1 MPTACRLIQ
10 TLDLRMP
17 RTPLLWPSIN
27 TPTAEIEEVKGLY
40 AQLTGVEHSVAAWEA
55 SLALYKLSLDRP
67 AAVSRDIAGRWRWI
81 ACNECILELYH
92 LRSRMEK
99 IQAVQLRRC
108 PSLLPW
114 IQFASLRSARKKLDE
129 YFPDVEALRHA
140 TAHRGENEVNHE
152 QHAPEGHR
160 FALTGFREP
169 HRYSTPYQGK
179 MRTLDITAVSLDRI
193 TEVVNSYLCAFEG
206 AEKQLEAQGHLE

>member
-1 MPTACRLIQ
+1 MT
-10 TLDLRMP
+10 

-27 TPTAEIEEVKGLY
+27 TPTAEIEEIKGLY
-40 AQLTGVEHSVAAWEA
+40 AQLTGVEHSVTAWEA
-55 SLALYKLSLDRP
+55 ALELYNVSLSRP
-67 AAVSRDIAGRWRWI
+67 AEVSRDITGRWRWI

-99 IQAVQLRRC
+99 IQSVQLRKC
-108 PSLLPW
+108 PTLLPW
-114 IQFASLRSARKKLDE
+114 IEVTALRAARKKLDE
-129 YFPDVEALRHA
+129 YFPDIEALRHA

-152 QHAPEGHR
+152 RHAPEGNK

-179 MRTLDITAVSLDRI
+179 MRTIDITAVSLSQI
-193 TEVVNSYLCAFEG
+193 TEVVNSYLHAFE
-206 AEKQLEAQGHLE
+206 AAAKQLEAQGHLE